1 MNPTEEMTAKKPK
14 TTPASQLPSSARVMD
29 IAKPG
34 TLKNATSRPVI
45 VTNRVVIQDPM
56 VNATGDKS
64 AKPAGSDEGLQPE
77 KIVIKPLSDPDTDT
91 KQADKEEI
99 KLATKE
105 GLLDI
110 PFDNDSDGV
119 VEAGEIQQQQT
130 LSDPSPATA
139 KSEAKPTQ
147 PDDEPD
153 AKADTRDKGNDDDTD
168 DTDSK
173 PSSDKADLDKVT
185 AEEEA
190 AVRAQEEFEEVIAD
204 KTYFLPINAAQH
216 RRSRIVVI
224 FGVILILVLALAWIN
239 VALDAGIITI
249 PGVKSLTHFFGS

>member
-1 MNPTEEMTAKKPK
+1 
-14 TTPASQLPSSARVMD
+14 MD

-56 VNATGDKS
+56 VNATSDKS
-64 AKPAGSDEGLQPE
+64 AKPAGPDEGLQPE
-77 KIVIKPLSDPDTDT
+77 KIVIKPLSDPDTGA
-91 KQADKEEI
+91 KQADKAEI
-99 KLATKE
+99 KRAAKE

-130 LSDPSPATA
+130 LSDPPADAA
-139 KSEAKPTQ
+139 KPEAK
-147 PDDEPD
+147 PDDEPV
-153 AKADTRDKGNDDDTD
+153 AKADDRDKNNGEETD
-168 DTDSK
+168 ATDSK
-173 PSSDKADLDKVT
+173 PISDTADLDKVT

-190 AVRAQEEFEEVIAD
+190 AVKAQEEFEEVIAD

-224 FGVILILVLALAWIN
+224 FGVILISVLALAWIN